1 MDLVVLFFS
10 NFYMDKVWI
19 MVSIRYAKRCYK
31 GIAGWDNGM
40 NKGTDKRYEYELY
53 RI

>member
-1 MDLVVLFFS
+1 MQKGVTKVLQDES
-10 NFYMDKVWI
+10 
-19 MVSIRYAKRCYK
+19 
-31 GIAGWDNGM
+31 NGM